1 MAKLYASDANFGVS
15 FKFTTAR
22 PLDDRLVVDTVNDLY
37 NLATWDYN
45 PKTKVCA
52 LYKGLTVST
61 AGGTLYTYIGE
72 AGDTDEF
79 KAAVAGGS
87 IPKNLWKVQ
96 GGEVQGQ
103 IGDLTDRVGTLETNV
118 RKNTEDI
125 KTVKETADKAVVAN
139 AAITKSTDFS
149 VVKYDAKGLVTEG
162 KVLTA
167 AEVPGL
173 SELTEKVN
181 KIGVAAKETANAG
194 YLKSYTFTGPNGT
207 SIDIDIPKDLV
218 VKSGEVITATTET
231 GLVKGDKYIKLT
243 IANQD
248 ESPIY
253 IAVKDLVDVYTA
265 QANAAKVQL
274 AISGTNEISAT
285 IKAGSIA
292 KTDLTTAVQGSLDK
306 ADAAAPKTALD
317 AVNEEIAKIKTDV
330 AAHGVKSVKASGTG
344 YVTAK
349 ATTDTKTGEATITVA
364 STPELA
370 TAVTAAT
377 SALQAG
383 DIKAG
388 TGMLTLNVKGTTVTV
403 PHGSMAEADADTY
416 LTKDATNEAINAK
429 AEEIN
434 GTINTTKADLEGKI
448 TALENAKLTKGAG
461 ISIENNSI
469 AVDKLTV
476 TNTPTLSVDSKLT
489 NQNKYAVYNNP
500 LVGEADK
507 YVDSA
512 TLASTVNNTNEQ
524 VAKGLNELHDGVY
537 EIATNLDSKI
547 DIVKVNGVTCTK
559 AHGTVDEEKDLQI
572 ATVTLDA
579 TKIEYTT
586 GVSVAA
592 QLKTLTDTLQWTE
605 VSASQA

>member
-1 MAKLYASDANFGVS
+1 MAKLYASKAEFGVS

-22 PLDDRLVVDTVNDLY
+22 PLDDRLVVNTVDDLY

-45 PKTKVCA
+45 PKTNVCA
-52 LYKGLTVST
+52 LYKGLTVAT

-72 AGDTDEF
+72 AGDTYEF
-79 KAAVAGGS
+79 KTAVAGGS

-118 RKNTEDI
+118 NKNIEDI
-125 KTVKETADKAVVAN
+125 KTVKATAGKAVVAN

-173 SELTEKVN
+173 SALETKVN

-194 YLKSYTFTGPNGT
+194 YLKSYTFTGPDGT
-207 SIDIDIPKDLV
+207 PVDIDIPKDLV
-218 VKSGEVITATTET
+218 VTKGEI
-231 GLVKGDKYIKLT
+231 VKEGKDTFIQLT
-243 IANQD
+243 IANQVA
-248 ESPIY
+248 PVKIN
-253 IAVKDLVDVYTA
+253 VKDLVDVYTA

-274 AISGTNEISAT
+274 VINDTNEISAS
-285 IKAGSIA
+285 IVPGSIA

-306 ADAAAPKTALD
+306 ADAAATQTALD
-317 AVNEEIAKIKTDV
+317 AANAEIAKIKTDV
-330 AAHGVKSVKASGTG
+330 AAHGVKSVTASGTG
-344 YVTAK
+344 FVTAK
-349 ATTDTKTGEATITVA
+349 ATTDTETGEATITVA

-383 DIKAG
+383 DVKAG
-388 TGMLTLNVKGTTVTV
+388 TGMFALNVKGTTVTV
-403 PHGSMAEADADTY
+403 PHGQMAEASTDNY

-448 TALENAKLTKGAG
+448 TALENAKLTAGAG

-476 TNTPTLSVDSKLT
+476 TNAPTLSVDSKLA
-489 NQNKYAVYNNP
+489 NQDKYAVYNNP

-512 TLASTVNNTNEQ
+512 TLASAVNNTNEQ
-524 VAKGLNELHDGVY
+524 VAKGLNELYDGVY
-537 EIATNLDSKI
+537 KTGTNLDSKI

-559 AHGTVDEEKDLQI
+559 AHGTAEEEKDLQI

-579 TKIEYTT
+579 TRIEYTT

-605 VSASQA
+605 VSQA

>member
-1 MAKLYASDANFGVS
+1 MAKLYASKAEFGVS

-22 PLDDRLVVDTVNDLY
+22 PLDDRLVVDQATDIYDPTTWGGADKCTLY
-37 NLATWDYN
+37 T
-45 PKTKVCA
+45 
-52 LYKGLTVST
+52 GLTVATS
-61 AGGTLYTYIGE
+61 GGTLYTYIGP
-72 AGDTDEF
+72 AGDAGFADSL
-79 KAAVAGGS
+79 VAGK
-87 IPKNLWKVQ
+87 IPAENWKVQ
-96 GGEVQGQ
+96 GGDTQAEVGNLA
-103 IGDLTDRVGTLETNV
+103 DKVTKLETA
-118 RKNTEDI
+118 NTENKNAI
-125 KTVKETADKAVVAN
+125 AAVKATADKAVVAN
-139 AAITKSTDFS
+139 TAITAATDFS

-173 SELTEKVN
+173 SALETKVN

-194 YLKSYTFTGPNGT
+194 YLKSYTFTGPDGT
-207 SIDIDIPKDLV
+207 PVDIDIPKDLV
-218 VKSGEVITATTET
+218 VTKGEI
-231 GLVKGDKYIKLT
+231 VKEGKDTFIQLT
-243 IANQD
+243 IANQVA
-248 ESPIY
+248 PVKIN
-253 IAVKDLVDVYTA
+253 VKDLVDVYTA

-274 AISGTNEISAT
+274 VINDTNEISAS
-285 IKAGSIA
+285 IVPGSIA

-306 ADAAAPKTALD
+306 ADAAAPQTALD
-317 AVNEEIAKIKTDV
+317 AVNEEITKIKTDV
-330 AAHGVKSVKASGTG
+330 AAHGVKSVTASGTG

-349 ATTDTKTGEATITVA
+349 ATTDTKTGEAKIAVA

-383 DIKAG
+383 DVKAG
-388 TGMLTLNVKGTTVTV
+388 TGMFALNVKGKDVTIA
-403 PHGSMAEADADTY
+403 HGSMAEADADTY

-448 TALENAKLTKGAG
+448 TALENAKLTAGAG

-476 TNTPTLSVDSKLT
+476 TNAPTLSVDSKLA
-489 NQNKYAVYNNP
+489 NQDKYAVYNNP

-512 TLASTVNNTNEQ
+512 TLASAVNNTNEQ

-559 AHGTVDEEKDLQI
+559 AHGTEGAEEDLQI

-605 VSASQA
+605 VSQA

>member
-1 MAKLYASDANFGVS
+1 MAKLYASNANFGVS

-45 PKTKVCA
+45 PKTEVCA

-61 AGGTLYTYIGE
+61 ADGTLYTYIGE
-72 AGDTDEF
+72 AGDTEEF
-79 KAAVAGGS
+79 KTAVAGGS

-103 IGDLTDRVGTLETNV
+103 IGDLTGRVETLETNV
-118 RKNTEDI
+118 SKNTKDI
-125 KTVKETADKAVVAN
+125 AAVKATADKAVVAN
-139 AAITKSTDFS
+139 SAITAATDFS

-173 SELTEKVN
+173 SALTEKVN
-181 KIGVAAKETANAG
+181 NIGVTAKETANAG
-194 YLKSYTFTGPNGT
+194 YLKSYTFTGPDGT
-207 SIDIDIPKDLV
+207 PIDIDIPKDLV

-265 QANAAKVQL
+265 QANAAQVQL

-285 IKAGSIA
+285 IKPGSIA
-292 KTDLTTAVQGSLDK
+292 KEDLATAVQESLNK
-306 ADAAAPKTALD
+306 ADAAAPKSELD
-317 AVNEEIAKIKTDV
+317 AAKEEIEAIKTDV
-330 AAHGVKSVKASGTG
+330 AAHGVKSVTASGTG
-344 YVTAK
+344 YVTAS
-349 ATTDTKTGEATITVA
+349 AVTNDAGVATITVA
-364 STPELA
+364 STDALA
-370 TAVTAAT
+370 NAVTAAT

-383 DIKAG
+383 DVKAG

-448 TALENAKLTKGAG
+448 TALENAKLTAGAG
-461 ISIENNSI
+461 ISIENNNI
-469 AVDKLTV
+469 AVDKLAV
-476 TNTPTLSVDSKLT
+476 TDAPTLSVDSHLT
-489 NQNKYAVYNNP
+489 SQNKYAVYNNP

-512 TLASTVNNTNEQ
+512 TLASAVNNTNEQ
-524 VAKGLNELHDGVY
+524 VVKGLNELHDGVY
-537 EIATNLDSKI
+537 EIATNLGSKI
-547 DIVKVNGVTCTK
+547 DIVKVNGVSCTK
-559 AHGTVDEEKDLQI
+559 ALGTEGAEKDLQI

-586 GVSVAA
+586 GVTVAD

-605 VSASQA
+605 VSQA

>member
-1 MAKLYASDANFGVS
+1 MAKLYASKANFGVS

-45 PKTKVCA
+45 PKTGVCA

-61 AGGTLYTYIGE
+61 SGGALYTYIGE
-72 AGDTDEF
+72 AGDTAEF

-103 IGDLTDRVGTLETNV
+103 IGDLTGRVGTLETNV
-118 RKNTEDI
+118 SKNTEDI
-125 KTVKETADKAVVAN
+125 AAVKATADKAVVAN
-139 AAITKSTDFS
+139 TAITAATDFS

-173 SELTEKVN
+173 SALETKVN
-181 KIGVAAKETANAG
+181 NIGVTAKETANAG
-194 YLKSYTFTGPNGT
+194 YLKSYTFTGPDGT
-207 SIDIDIPKDLV
+207 PVDIDIPKDLV
-218 VKSGEVITATTET
+218 VTKGEV
-231 GLVKGDKYIKLT
+231 VKEGKDTFIQLT
-243 IANQD
+243 IANQV
-248 ESPIY
+248 EPVKIN
-253 IAVKDLVDVYTA
+253 VKDLVDVYTA
-265 QANAAKVQL
+265 QANAAQVQL

-285 IKAGSIA
+285 IKPGSIA
-292 KTDLTTAVQGSLDK
+292 KADLATAVQESLNK
-306 ADAAAPKTALD
+306 ADAAAPKSELD
-317 AVNEEIAKIKTDV
+317 AAKEEIEAIKTDV
-330 AAHGVKSVKASGTG
+330 AAHGVKSVAASGTG
-344 YVTAK
+344 YVTAS
-349 ATTDTKTGEATITVA
+349 AVTNDAGVATITVA
-364 STPELA
+364 STDALA

-383 DIKAG
+383 DVTAG

-403 PHGSMAEADADTY
+403 PHGSMAEAAADDY
-416 LTKDATNEAINAK
+416 LTKEATNEAINAK

-448 TALENAKLTKGAG
+448 TALENAKLTAGAG

-469 AVDKLTV
+469 AVDKLAV
-476 TNTPTLSVDSKLT
+476 TNAPTLSVDKS
-489 NQNKYAVYNNP
+489 QDKYAVYNNP
-500 LVGEADK
+500 LVGQADK

-512 TLASTVNNTNEQ
+512 TLASAVNNTNEQ
-524 VAKGLNELHDGVY
+524 VVKGLNELHDGVY
-537 EIATNLDSKI
+537 EIATNLGSKI
-547 DIVKVNGVTCTK
+547 DIVKVNGVSCTK
-559 AHGTVDEEKDLQI
+559 APGTEGAEKDLQI

-586 GVSVAA
+586 GVTVAA

-605 VSASQA
+605 VSQA

>member
-1 MAKLYASDANFGVS
+1 MAKLYASKAEFGVS

-22 PLDDRLVVDTVNDLY
+22 PLDDRLVVDQATDIY
-37 NLATWDYN
+37 DPATWGGAD
-45 PKTKVCA
+45 KCT
-52 LYKGLTVST
+52 LYTGLTVATS
-61 AGGTLYTYIGE
+61 GGTLYTYIGP
-72 AGDTDEF
+72 AGDAGFADSL
-79 KAAVAGGS
+79 VAGK
-87 IPKNLWKVQ
+87 IPAENWKVQ
-96 GGEVQGQ
+96 GGDTQAEVGNLA
-103 IGDLTDRVGTLETNV
+103 DKVTKLETA
-118 RKNTEDI
+118 NTENKNAI
-125 KTVKETADKAVVAN
+125 AAVKATADKAVVAN
-139 AAITKSTDFS
+139 DAITAATDFS

-173 SELTEKVN
+173 SALETKVN

-194 YLKSYTFTGPNGT
+194 YLKSYTFTGPDGT
-207 SIDIDIPKDLV
+207 PVDIDIPKDLV
-218 VKSGEVITATTET
+218 VTKGEV
-231 GLVKGDKYIKLT
+231 VKEGKDTFIQLT
-243 IANQD
+243 IANQVA
-248 ESPIY
+248 PVKIN
-253 IAVKDLVDVYTA
+253 VKDLVDVYTA
-265 QANAAKVQL
+265 QANAEKVQL
-274 AISGTNEISAT
+274 VINDTNEISAS
-285 IKAGSIA
+285 IVPGSIA

-306 ADAAAPKTALD
+306 ADAAAPQTALD
-317 AVNEEIAKIKTDV
+317 AVNEEITKIKTDV
-330 AAHGVKSVKASGTG
+330 AAHGVKSVTASGTG

-349 ATTDTKTGEATITVA
+349 ATTDTKTGEAKITVA
-364 STPELA
+364 STDALA

-383 DIKAG
+383 DVKAG
-388 TGMLTLNVKGTTVTV
+388 TGMFALNVKGTTVTV

-448 TALENAKLTKGAG
+448 TALENAKLTAGAG

-476 TNTPTLSVDSKLT
+476 TNAPTLSVDSKLA
-489 NQNKYAVYNNP
+489 NQDKYAVYNNP

-512 TLASTVNNTNEQ
+512 TLASAVNNTNEQ

-559 AHGTVDEEKDLQI
+559 AHGTAEEEKDLQI

-579 TKIEYTT
+579 AKIEYTT

-592 QLKTLTDTLQWTE
+592 QLKTLIDTLQWTE
-605 VSASQA
+605 VSQA

>member
-1 MAKLYASDANFGVS
+1 MAKLYASKAEFGVS

-22 PLDDRLVVDTVNDLY
+22 PLDDRLVVDQATDIY
-37 NLATWDYN
+37 DPATWGGAD
-45 PKTKVCA
+45 KCT
-52 LYKGLTVST
+52 LYTGLTVATS
-61 AGGTLYTYIGE
+61 GGTLYTYIGP
-72 AGDTDEF
+72 AGDAGFADSL
-79 KAAVAGGS
+79 VAGK
-87 IPKNLWKVQ
+87 IPAENWKVQ
-96 GGEVQGQ
+96 GGDTQAEVGNLA
-103 IGDLTDRVGTLETNV
+103 DKVTKLETA
-118 RKNTEDI
+118 NTENKNAI
-125 KTVKETADKAVVAN
+125 AAVKATADKAVVAN
-139 AAITKSTDFS
+139 TAITAATDFS

-173 SELTEKVN
+173 SALETKVN

-194 YLKSYTFTGPNGT
+194 YLKSYTFTGPDGT
-207 SIDIDIPKDLV
+207 PVDIDIPKDLV
-218 VKSGEVITATTET
+218 VTKGEI
-231 GLVKGDKYIKLT
+231 VKEGKDTFIQLT
-243 IANQD
+243 IANQVA
-248 ESPIY
+248 PVKIN
-253 IAVKDLVDVYTA
+253 VKDLVDVYTA

-274 AISGTNEISAT
+274 VINDTNEISAS
-285 IKAGSIA
+285 IVPGSIA
-292 KTDLTTAVQGSLDK
+292 KTDLTTAVQESLGK
-306 ADAAAPKTALD
+306 ADAAAPQTALD
-317 AVNEEIAKIKTDV
+317 AVNEEITKIKTDV
-330 AAHGVKSVKASGTG
+330 AAHGVKSVTASGTG

-349 ATTDTKTGEATITVA
+349 ATTDTKTGEAKIAVA

-383 DIKAG
+383 DVKAG
-388 TGMLTLNVKGTTVTV
+388 TGMFALNVKGTTVTV

-448 TALENAKLTKGAG
+448 TALENAKLTAGAG

-476 TNTPTLSVDSKLT
+476 TNAPTLSVDSKLA
-489 NQNKYAVYNNP
+489 NQDEYAVYNNP

-512 TLASTVNNTNEQ
+512 TLASAVNNTNEQ
-524 VAKGLNELHDGVY
+524 VAKGLNELYDGVY
-537 EIATNLDSKI
+537 KTATNLDSKI

-559 AHGTVDEEKDLQI
+559 AHGTAEEEKDLQI

-579 TKIEYTT
+579 TRIEYTT

-605 VSASQA
+605 VSQA